1 MPGMAGE
8 ILLKLIVQFPWALL
22 LVRLI
27 LAVPALA
34 LHELSHALTAA
45 ALGDPT
51 PREQGRLT
59 ADPRRHLDAPGLALM
74 VLLGIGWGRRVM
86 LNPHRMRVP
95 AWLGGTLAALAGPLA
110 NGALTLTGLTLMKSL
125 GLRPE
130 TPFLSLSGAGW
141 LTVWVRLNLG
151 LMLINL
157 LPLFPFDG
165 WTLIGAWL
173 PVRSHARWQAVSGY
187 TTLIVG
193 VALVIL
199 LLMPVTLFRS
209 AIWPLAVQVTNALTG
224 W

>member
-1 MPGMAGE
+1 MAGE
-8 ILLKLIVQFPWALL
+8 MLLKLIVQFPWALL

-34 LHELSHALTAA
+34 AHELSHALTAA

-51 PREQGRLT
+51 PREKGRLT
-59 ADPRRHLDAPGLALM
+59 ADPRRHLDPLGLALV

-86 LNPHRMRVP
+86 VNPHRMRVP

-110 NGALTLTGLTLMKSL
+110 SGALMLAGLTLMDAL

-130 TPFLSLSGAGW
+130 TPFLSLGGAGW

-165 WTLIGAWL
+165 WSLIGAWL
-173 PVRSHARWQAVSGY
+173 PVQAHARWQAFSGY

-193 VALVIL
+193 IALATL
-199 LLMPVTLFRS
+199 MLMPVTLFRLMV
-209 AIWPLAVQVTNALTG
+209 WPLAVQVTNALTG